1 MIQPHNPI
9 SSPIINHFHKRQQ
22 LQAWLRVA
30 EQEKH
35 QREVEARFCTM
46 GSGDF
51 PLASSGLLRKW
62 DFPVAIGRH
71 GINDDQ
77 CFSFFDFMEFFL
89 VG

>member
-1 MIQPHNPI
+1 MIPPHNPT

-46 GSGDF
+46 GFSGDF
-51 PLASSGLLRKW
+51 PLGFKWFASDVGFSNCHWTSW
-62 DFPVAIGRH
+62 D
-71 GINDDQ
+71 Q
-77 CFSFFDFMEFFL
+77 
-89 VG
+89 